1 MGRLRLV
8 SKKVLYTEL
17 LSNYDLI
24 VIPCTSTMENTN
36 KASFIIFNKVNIK
49 LLKKY
54 INKKYTLIKRMKV
67 GDIRITPSFKLKSDL
82 MFIRYPYFNN
92 NECNKL
98 LLNTYSTMLDIINKN
113 EYKNVLC
120 FSIENKIYDYK
131 SNEICPKIYKLFKD
145 YIIKK
150 DINIDII
157 FNKKSEKKNYI

>member
-36 KASFIIFNKVNIK
+36 KTSFIIFNKVNIK

-67 GDIRITPSFKLKSDL
+67 GDIRITPGFKLQSDL
-82 MFIRYPYFNN
+82 MFIRYPYFNK
-92 NECNKL
+92 NECNEL
-98 LLNTYSTMLDIINKN
+98 LLNTYNTII
-113 EYKNVLC
+113 
-120 FSIENKIYDYK
+120 
-131 SNEICPKIYKLFKD
+131 PFKWR
-145 YIIKK
+145 YM
-150 DINIDII
+150 
-157 FNKKSEKKNYI
+157 